1 MKNSLQIFLE
11 YEIKQNFQPQ
21 YKEIMKK
28 ILNTL
33 PQYDACNILW
43 EKSEDHSNRYIETYV
58 VPTESHYHAL
68 KRLRTSRRHLL
79 FGLLD
84 ECICGGL
91 KEIKCF
97 GLKTKL

>member
-1 MKNSLQIFLE
+1 MKNSLQIYLE
-11 YEIKQNFQPQ
+11 YEIKQNLQPQ
-21 YKEIMKK
+21 YKQIMNT
-28 ILNTL
+28 IVNTL
-33 PQYDACNILW
+33 PQYDASNIQW
-43 EKSEDHSNRYIETYV
+43 EKSEISPNRYMETFA

-91 KEIKCF
+91 KEIRCI

>member
-1 MKNSLQIFLE
+1 MKNSLQIYLE
-11 YEIKQNFQPQ
+11 YEIKQNLQPQ
-21 YKEIMKK
+21 YKQIMNT
-28 ILNTL
+28 IINTL
-33 PQYDACNILW
+33 PQYDASNIQW
-43 EKSEDHSNRYIETYV
+43 EKSESSSNRYMETFA

-68 KRLRTSRRHLL
+68 KRLRTSHRHLL

-91 KEIKCF
+91 KEIKCI